1 MHATTTLSL
10 LASTAMLA
18 CHLGSSSLG
27 GVQAFLT
34 PAVGP
39 KPFTTGFTT
48 LKPRAAAGE
57 YLCCI
62 ITIMAHPL
70 PLCVP
75 TLAMPVYCCP
85 STAWT

>member
-10 LASTAMLA
+10 LASAAVLA

-39 KPFTTGFTT
+39 RLFTTGFTT
-48 LKPRAAAGE
+48 LNPRAAAGE
-57 YLCCI
+57 YLCCCLI
-62 ITIMAHPL
+62 
-70 PLCVP
+70 
-75 TLAMPVYCCP
+75 
-85 STAWT
+85 